1 MQTKHSAHVSAS
13 TIIYPQ
19 HCCANK
25 QASCWLVISFRL
37 RRLNPC
43 QAKPE
48 SSPPSSCC
56 CSLLT
61 NCPCRRD
68 DIATTRHRSPVLV
81 SVTIIHC
88 ITSVSVS
95 LCSSLFI
102 PPFTLAIQTSQ
113 YHPRRTIQERSLTTR
128 NSLSQ
133 LPFLSIPSC

>member
-1 MQTKHSAHVSAS
+1 MQTTQSVHVNVS
-13 TIIYPQ
+13 TIISPQ

-25 QASCWLVISFRL
+25 QASWWSVVSFRL
-37 RRLNPC
+37 RCLIPC
-43 QAKPE
+43 QAGPQ
-48 SSPPSSCC
+48 SSLSLCWC

-61 NCPCRRD
+61 NCPFRRD

-88 ITSVSVS
+88 ITSLSVS

-102 PPFTLAIQTSQ
+102 PSFILTIQTSQ
-113 YHPRRTIQERSLTTR
+113 YLPRRTIQERSLTTR

-133 LPFLSIPSC
+133 LPFLSTPSR